1 MITMLFSISELVR
14 RWQISPKSVLHIG
27 AHLAEESEMYQSAGW
42 NEVLWIEANPAL
54 MTDLRK
60 KVEPLGQ
67 RVIEA
72 AIWHTTG
79 DELKLKVASN
89 GQSSSLLEF
98 NTHSALYPQIVV
110 EKEITMKTQR
120 LDSILK
126 ETGAPDFCNLDI
138 QGAELSAIK
147 GFGEFINH
155 LNVIYTE
162 VNKIELYSGCAMVSE
177 IDKFL
182 NKAGFKRVATRWIL
196 GHGWGDALYMR
207 HRPNLSRRIRGIH
220 WPIRFYVG
228 QIRNLILQAI
238 ITQFRRSVSK

>member
-1 MITMLFSISELVR
+1 MLFSINELVKHWR
-14 RWQISPKSVLHIG
+14 ISPKSVLHIG
-27 AHLAEESEMYQSAGW
+27 AHLAEECDLYRSVGW
-42 NEVLWIEANPAL
+42 NKVIWIEANPAL

-196 GHGWGDALYMR
+196 GDGWGDALYMR
-207 HRPNLSRRIRGIH
+207 HRPNLSRTIRGIH